1 MQDTTLLVVGWPL
14 GHAEPNMSAAR
25 WYVRNPTAIV
35 QQELMTEFDARVMP
49 PTDARYTSYHN
60 STFEL
65 WLASSDQDTAAYI
78 KTEGHFERWPRAR
91 QALECM

>member
-25 WYVRNPTAIV
+25 WYARNPTPFV
-35 QQELMTEFDARVMP
+35 QQYLLTEFAASVTP
-49 PTDARYTSYHN
+49 PSDARYTNYHN

-78 KTEGHFERWPRAR
+78 KTEGHFERWPRATE
-91 QALECM
+91 ALECL